1 MSRLY
6 NLPALKVR
14 RRALKKN
21 LTPAEA
27 KFWSLVKNR
36 GFHGYRWRRQF
47 SVGAFVLDFYCPD
60 SRLAVELDGQ
70 VHTRLGARERDFA
83 RTEFLRRAGIKVVR
97 FENWRIF
104 DDWEN
109 VEKEILQGLTGKS

>member
-1 MSRLY
+1 MVYSQKQRLSRLP
-6 NLPALKVR
+6 LEKAIQR
-14 RRALKKN
+14 
-21 LTPAEA
+21 
-27 KFWSLVKNR
+27 
-36 GFHGYRWRRQF
+36 
-47 SVGAFVLDFYCPD
+47 GAFVLDFYCPD